1 MDQEN
6 DISIPGQH
14 SEVAQGNAAASK
26 YEIVVKSVMLT
37 TKRKGFQETKKR
49 HILESKVIQENG
61 SLVCA
66 CQSVNKEH
74 GVTLCRVYWQ
84 F

>member
-26 YEIVVKSVMLT
+26 YEMVVKSEILT
-37 TKRKGFQETKKR
+37 EKKGVQETK
-49 HILESKVIQENG
+49 G
-61 SLVCA
+61 
-66 CQSVNKEH
+66 
-74 GVTLCRVYWQ
+74 T